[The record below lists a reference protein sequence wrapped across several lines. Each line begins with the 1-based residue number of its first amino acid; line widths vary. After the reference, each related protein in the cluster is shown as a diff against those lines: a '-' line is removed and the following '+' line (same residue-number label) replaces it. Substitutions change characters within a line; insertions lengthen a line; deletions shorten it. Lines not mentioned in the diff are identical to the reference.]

1 MNDVVKKDILHH
13 TMRRNRKILTNG
25 SLLLGQVLL
34 AVNID
39 RSGVRDDG
47 SVRNGVRVLHY
58 VQTTKGIDKA

>member
-1 MNDVVKKDILHH
+1 M
-13 TMRRNRKILTNG
+13 KIRTDG

-39 RSGVRDDG
+39 RSGMRDDG

-58 VQTTKGIDKA
+58 VQTTKEIDKA